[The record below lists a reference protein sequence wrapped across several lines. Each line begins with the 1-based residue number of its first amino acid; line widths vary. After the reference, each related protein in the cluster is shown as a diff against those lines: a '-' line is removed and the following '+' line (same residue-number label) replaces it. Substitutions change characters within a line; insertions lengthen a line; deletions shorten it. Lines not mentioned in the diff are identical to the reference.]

1 MYFFYN
7 IFSVTTQA
15 PQPPTTV
22 KPRPPGK
29 VNNKH
34 LMADPTGNSEF
45 VSPRPSMFPEVNVL
59 SPNSNTDVVDLRHY
73 YKMLE
78 IIAIYI
84 FNKSQIINVNLNHKC
99 KSFVENSVRRFRAF
113 VT

>member
-45 VSPRPSMFPEVNVL
+45 RFPSTLNVPRGECYTS
-59 SPNSNTDVVDLRHY
+59 
-73 YKMLE
+73 
-78 IIAIYI
+78 
-84 FNKSQIINVNLNHKC
+84 
-99 KSFVENSVRRFRAF
+99 
-113 VT
+113 